1 MTSAE
6 EYFGKMEDDCEGSEG
21 EGQPW
26 LAEVTTGILIFK
38 GLLLLYVILALI

>member
-1 MTSAE
+1 MKE
-6 EYFGKMEDDCEGSEG
+6 GEGSEG

-38 GLLLLYVILALI
+38 GLLLYHSCFDLNRCIF